1 MTSRCFTC
9 EHNSSQGSTGTL
21 SNVKRWCKSQHV
33 ESLQPFDFL
42 LLKHCRVQPFK
53 VCHFD
58 HLQGP
63 FHHISPL
70 PGQTSRWWWQR
81 QHDDFASNVRR
92 AAPSA
97 FSSPPTSIP
106 TALSTWSTKKGDW
119 WDKFAQCQKR
129 QRTRFYITVVFQAK
143 LSGTAFW
150 HSQCSASEE
159 STRNLFAHPH
169 LNGICG
175 FALKSRRKTS
185 ILDIIWC
192 SLHHLNTQIKSW
204 KNIPKLRCQFPPI
217 SRLF

>member
-9 EHNSSQGSTGTL
+9 EHKIVLKEVQEPSRMLSAGVNHSMLKVSNHLISCCWSTAG
-21 SNVKRWCKSQHV
+21 
-33 ESLQPFDFL
+33 
-42 LLKHCRVQPFK
+42 VQPFK

-63 FHHISPL
+63 FHHISLL

-169 LNGICG
+169 LNGIYA
-175 FALKSRRKTS
+175 AL
-185 ILDIIWC
+185 
-192 SLHHLNTQIKSW
+192 
-204 KNIPKLRCQFPPI
+204 P
-217 SRLF
+217 